1 MPPFNV
7 KSYHPPPFEFKHQA
21 FLYDNEQQRDDA
33 ITKFINEG
41 LDRGQLCIYGTIHLT
56 DKEYFKT
63 MSSRITDYEENVKK
77 GNLIVIDFLPFYI
90 AALKKDLIPYKGMQ
104 KAIEEKL
111 GDKKDARVRIV
122 GDATGYLFKNDRF
135 DECIMV
141 ESWWQGARMPAVS
154 TLCLFEKSLMNEIPF
169 KQHRNRVAHNH
180 DILLNL

>member
-1 MPPFNV
+1 M
-7 KSYHPPPFEFKHQA
+7 
-21 FLYDNEQQRDDA
+21 
-33 ITKFINEG
+33 T
-41 LDRGQLCIYGTIHLT
+41 
-56 DKEYFKT
+56 
-63 MSSRITDYEENVKK
+63 
-77 GNLIVIDFLPFYI
+77 
-90 AALKKDLIPYKGMQ
+90 PYKGVQ

-122 GDATGYLFKNDRF
+122 GDATGYLFKNARF

-169 KQHRNRVAHNH
+169 KQHRNRVAHSH